1 MTSRDVVG
9 EADSASPPAAVEPA
23 RGFPVPAIVA
33 AQGDKA
39 SERFFTFFTDTLRNK
54 NTRMAY
60 YRNACRFMRWAEER
74 GLELSTIKSYHVSAY
89 VEELGKTHE
98 PPSVKQHLATIRML
112 FDWLIVGQVVEI
124 NPAQAVRGPKHV
136 VKKGKTPV
144 LNEDDARTLLKSI
157 NGKDVVSL
165 RDRALIAV
173 CLYSFARIEAALGMD
188 VEDYYPNG
196 KRWWFRLR
204 EKGGKHHEMPAHHKA
219 EEFVDAYLEAAQLKD
234 QKKQPLFRSAIGK
247 TKRLRSERMSRYA
260 ALKMVQ
266 RRARKAGI
274 LTPICCHSFRATGIT
289 NYLLNGG
296 TLENAQ
302 KMANHESAKTTKLYD
317 RRDDE
322 LTLDEVERISI

>member
-1 MTSRDVVG
+1 MTTRILDGTSSLPV
-9 EADSASPPAAVEPA
+9 AVDPNRA
-23 RGFPVPAIVA
+23 LVVPAVVA

-39 SERFFTFFTDTLRNK
+39 SERFFTYFTDTIRNK
-54 NTRMAY
+54 NTREAY
-60 YRNACRFMRWAEER
+60 FRNACRFMEWCDRK
-74 GLELSTIKSYHVSAY
+74 GLTLPTIRSFHVSAY
-89 VEELGKTHE
+89 VEELGLTHE

-136 VKKGKTPV
+136 VKKGKTPA
-144 LNEDDARTLLKSI
+144 LSEDEARALLKSI
-157 NGKDVVSL
+157 KERDVVSL

-188 VEDYYPNG
+188 VEDYYPQG

-219 EEFVDAYLEAAQLKD
+219 EEFVDAYIEAAGLKA
-234 QKKQPLFRSAIGK
+234 QRKQPIFRSALGK
-247 TKRLRSERMSRYA
+247 SKRLSSKRMTRYA

-296 TLENAQ
+296 TLEKAQ